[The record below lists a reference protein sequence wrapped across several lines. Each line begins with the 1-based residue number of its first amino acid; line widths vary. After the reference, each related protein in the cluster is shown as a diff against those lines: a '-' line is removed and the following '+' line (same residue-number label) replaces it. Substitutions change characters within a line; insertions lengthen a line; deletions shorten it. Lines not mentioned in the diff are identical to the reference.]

1 LLSNGSACTAYAEAQ
16 KAMQKAIRDKVFGTP
31 KELFAV
37 VHEKH
42 ADFSA
47 WVGLALFTT
56 RSFIHLQLTTAGMY
70 PM

>member
-1 LLSNGSACTAYAEAQ
+1 
-16 KAMQKAIRDKVFGTP
+16 MQKAIRDKVFGTP

>member
-16 KAMQKAIRDKVFGTP
+16 KAMQKAIRDK
-31 KELFAV
+31 LFAV